1 MMKSISRRT
10 GLFAVLILL
19 STHTTTFAGDPGRD
33 IEPAL
38 VNPGPTGGP
47 PSDAIIL
54 FDGHD
59 LSKWKTPEGGEAKWK
74 IENGYMEV
82 NGTGYLITK
91 EDYGD
96 AQLHVEWASPGE
108 VKGEGQSRG
117 NSGVYLQG
125 RYEIQVLDSYQN
137 KTYFNGQAGALYSI
151 AAPLVNACRKPG
163 EWQTYDIIFHPPK
176 PSPDGKIE
184 PGSVTVLHNGVLVQ
198 DHLAVTGQTTT
209 AALYNGI
216 AAQAPLALQDHGCPV
231 RYRNLW
237 IRRL

>member
-1 MMKSISRRT
+1 MMKSISKRT
-10 GLFAVLILL
+10 GLFAALILFSL
-19 STHTTTFAGDPGRD
+19 CKPATGGEPGRD
-33 IEPAL
+33 LEPAL
-38 VNPGPTGGP
+38 VNPGPVGGP

-59 LSKWKTPEGGEAKWK
+59 LSKWKSPEGGEAKWK

-96 AQLHVEWASPGE
+96 AQLHVEWASPVE
-108 VKGEGQSRG
+108 VQGEGQSRG

-151 AAPLVNACRKPG
+151 CGAAGQRLPETEVSGKPMILFSTRPNSLRTARSNRG
-163 EWQTYDIIFHPPK
+163 R
-176 PSPDGKIE
+176 SPCC
-184 PGSVTVLHNGVLVQ
+184 
-198 DHLAVTGQTTT
+198 TT
-209 AALYNGI
+209 ASWFRTI
-216 AAQAPLALQDHGCPV
+216 WP
-231 RYRNLW
+231 
-237 IRRL
+237 